1 MRKNK
6 IEIGGHKVRDRHD
19 LHTRIN
25 WSAEKEV
32 DYCHVVNGII
42 VSRSRK
48 QAKVRKFEKRQL
60 NKQVRRNKDYDD
72 TIVIRKGLDWII
84 A

>member
-6 IEIGGHKVRDRHD
+6 IEIGGEKVRDRHD

-25 WSAEKEV
+25 TWGTDKEV
-32 DYCHVVNGII
+32 DYCHVVNGNI

-48 QAKVRKFEKRQL
+48 QAKNRKFVKNQL
-60 NKQVRRNKDYDD
+60 NKKVRRLNLED
-72 TIVIRKGLDWII
+72 TIVIRKGIDWILD
-84 A
+84 

>member
-6 IEIGGHKVRDRHD
+6 IEIGGEKVRDRHD

-25 WSAEKEV
+25 TWRSDKEV
-32 DYCHVVNGII
+32 EFSHVVNGAI

-48 QAKVRKFEKRQL
+48 QAKSRKWWKNQL
-60 NKQVRRNKDYDD
+60 NKKVRRLSLEDD
-72 TIVIRKGLDWII
+72 IVIRKGIDWILS
-84 A
+84 